1 MEWVMVPNPW
11 YIGNNAQNQK
21 KSSEQMNSPFGL
33 ENPNQISKED
43 KVGMSK
49 SQKSNPLQHLEKL
62 LDLVKRSSRSDCN
75 ANSEYLSILHFILV
89 LIP

>member
-11 YIGNNAQNQK
+11 YIGNNAQNQ
-21 KSSEQMNSPFGL
+21 QLNLPFDL
-33 ENPNQISKED
+33 ENPNQIFKKN